1 MPGQEP
7 VSGAAPRY
15 KIADEAAFGS
25 APNVDWQ
32 ELEVITHLALPS
44 CPHQDTADISHH
56 IPCTWQCLASGY
68 KSQGKRQVVFTLLQ
82 EVDPLT
88 DKAYTDLMLP
98 PWPFWRACKA
108 AGLPVM
114 LLMLAVNEV
123 SLALSLQ

>member
-1 MPGQEP
+1 M
-7 VSGAAPRY
+7 
-15 KIADEAAFGS
+15 
-25 APNVDWQ
+25 
-32 ELEVITHLALPS
+32 
-44 CPHQDTADISHH
+44 
-56 IPCTWQCLASGY
+56 
-68 KSQGKRQVVFTLLQ
+68 FTLLQ

-114 LLMLAVNEV
+114 LLMLVVNEV